1 MRKFAEIQAFPHRFS
16 WNPQIAPPHERGR
29 GRIYT
34 VAIYTPGGMLH
45 ARVCER
51 LYA

>member
-1 MRKFAEIQAFPHRFS
+1 MS
-16 WNPQIAPPHERGR
+16 G
-29 GRIYT
+29 GGGGIYT